1 MFLFKPIY
9 LNTVF
14 QRMVSVHIIE
24 IFTLFFFGTVLEIQ
38 LGFKLSVYQNS
49 HIPSTYV
56 TRVARGYS
64 MAHCTSKQFSESFP
78 SRIDRPRG
86 GLCI

>member
-24 IFTLFFFGTVLEIQ
+24 IFTLFFLVPSLKSSWVL
-38 LGFKLSVYQNS
+38 NS
-49 HIPSTYV
+49 ASI
-56 TRVARGYS
+56 
-64 MAHCTSKQFSESFP
+64 
-78 SRIDRPRG
+78 RIATFQA
-86 GLCI
+86 LM